1 MLVFV
6 VAFIDTGRIDGFVG
20 VNVVVNDDD
29 DAIELIASG
38 L

>member
-6 VAFIDTGRIDGFVG
+6 VAFIDAGRMDGLVG
-20 VNVVVNDDD
+20 VKVVVNVDD